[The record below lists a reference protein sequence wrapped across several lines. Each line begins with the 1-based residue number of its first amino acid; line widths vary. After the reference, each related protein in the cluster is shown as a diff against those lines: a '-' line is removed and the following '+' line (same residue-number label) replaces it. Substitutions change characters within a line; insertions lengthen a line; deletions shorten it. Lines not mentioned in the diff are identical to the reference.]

1 MTLKKLLKSLFLLC
15 FIALLGCLTYL
26 YSTTL
31 AVQNIKIRQENLY
44 SSNLS
49 EEFDGLKIVFFSDTH
64 LNGFVDEERFQDV
77 IHLINAQQPDL
88 VLFGGDLFDHP
99 ANNIPSTELIEK
111 TTALLSS
118 IEADLGK
125 FAVLGNHD
133 LEAVSSKEMIS
144 QLLNQADFEII
155 TNTALRIRNHGS
167 NSIVLAGLD
176 SELLGNPNPEAVF
189 EAIQADD
196 FTITLCHTPDT
207 ILNCP
212 TSLIDLFLS
221 GHSHGGQVYI
231 PVVGALY
238 KVPYAE
244 QYYRGKHQ
252 IDNAL
257 LDISNGTGTT
267 RMDIRFL
274 ANPEIVVYTLH
285 SKV

>member
-1 MTLKKLLKSLFLLC
+1 MKKILKSLFVLC
-15 FIALLGCLTYL
+15 LVGLLGYLTYL

-31 AVQNIKIRQENLY
+31 AVKNIKVRQETLY

-49 EEFDGLKIVFFSDTH
+49 EEFDGLKIVFFTDTH
-64 LNGFVDEERFQDV
+64 LNGFVDEERFEAV

-99 ANNIPSTELIEK
+99 ANKIPSEELVENTI
-111 TTALLSS
+111 ALLSS

-133 LEAVSSKEMIS
+133 LDAVSSKELIS
-144 QLLNQADFEII
+144 DLLTQADFEVI
-155 TNTALRIRNHGS
+155 TNTTLRIRNHG
-167 NSIVLAGLD
+167 NSSLVLAGLD
-176 SELLGNPNPEAVF
+176 SELLGNPDPETVF
-189 EAIQADD
+189 ESIQADD
-196 FTITLCHTPDT
+196 FTIVLCHTPDT
-207 ILNCP
+207 ILNCS
-212 TSLIDLFLS
+212 TSLIDLYLA

-231 PVVGALY
+231 PIIGALY
-238 KVPYAE
+238 KTPYAE
-244 QYYRGKHQ
+244 QYYRGKHH

-274 ANPEIVVYTLH
+274 ASPEIVVYTLYNQE
-285 SKV
+285 

>member
-1 MTLKKLLKSLFLLC
+1 MKKILKSLLLLC
-15 FIALLGCLTYL
+15 LIALLGGLTYL

-31 AVQNIKIRQENLY
+31 AVKNIKIRQETLY

-49 EEFDGLKIVFFSDTH
+49 EEFDGFKIVFFSDTH
-64 LNGFVDEERFQDV
+64 LNGFVDEERFQNV
-77 IHLINAQQPDL
+77 IHLINAQQADL

-99 ANNIPSTELIEK
+99 ANKIPSDELIEN
-111 TTALLSS
+111 TATLLSS

-133 LEAVSSKEMIS
+133 LEAASSKEWIS

-155 TNTALRIRNHGS
+155 TNTTLRIRNHGN

-176 SELLGNPNPEAVF
+176 SELLGKPDPENVF
-189 EAIQADD
+189 ETVQADD
-196 FTITLCHTPDT
+196 FTIVLCHTPDT

-231 PVVGALY
+231 PIVGALY

-244 QYYRGKHQ
+244 QYYRGKHT

-274 ANPEIVVYTLH
+274 ASPEIVVYTLH
-285 SKV
+285 CLSK